1 MKQEAL
7 MGVCLSVIMKTA
19 PAEKLTAMGSCV
31 IEAGAA
37 GLDVRYG
44 FSLKVVMFSLW
55 NSMEMTCHLSPGL
68 KFMAAT
74 SRF

>member
-1 MKQEAL
+1 M
-7 MGVCLSVIMKTA
+7 VVFLSVIMKTA
-19 PAEKLTAMGSCV
+19 PAEKQTAVGSCV
-31 IEAGAA
+31 IDAGAA

-55 NSMEMTCHLSPGL
+55 NSMETTCHLSPDF